1 MARDPSDIRIE
12 RVVGNETRPTATG
25 EEPSIGELLRQLSTD
40 TGELVRQEVALAKA
54 EMRQT
59 GATLA
64 RDGAKVGTALAL
76 ALAGFLAITAFL
88 VAGLGR
94 ILDERYWLS
103 ALIIGVVF
111 LVIGAV
117 MAKNAM
123 NDVKRRGLAPTQTVS
138 TLRDDAAWAKA
149 EAREVKRELKT

>member
-1 MARDPSDIRIE
+1 MAREQPDIRVE
-12 RVVGNETRPTATG
+12 RVVDNEARTTVGAEPT
-25 EEPSIGELLRQLSTD
+25 IGELFRQLSTD

-94 ILDERYWLS
+94 ILDGRYWLS

-117 MAKNAM
+117 MARNAM
-123 NDVKRRGLAPTQTVS
+123 ADVKRRGLMPTQTAA
-138 TLRDDAAWAKA
+138 TLRDDATWAKQ
-149 EAREVKRELKT
+149 EAREVKRELNT